1 MTCIVVE
8 DEEFA
13 IEYLESLI
21 TKVPY
26 LELKETFTDSTEA
39 LLYLREN
46 PVDLVFLDIQMPKL
60 NGVEF
65 IQLAGNKPKYVFT
78 SAYPQ
83 YAVKGFELDVI
94 DFLEKPFSYDRFLK
108 AIQKVLQQIDQL
120 EKGSVDFMLVK
131 KNNQLQAVNYADICY
146 VESYRNTIIIH
157 TDSGSIDSVV
167 TISDTE
173 NKLSPSLFTRIHKS
187 YIIANSH
194 ILIVDKDAVTV
205 RCGNQPKVIPIG
217 VSYRKTFIQS
227 LDPKIIKKPGK

>member
-1 MTCIVVE
+1 MTCIIVE

-26 LELKETFTDSTEA
+26 LELKKTFTTPVEA
-39 LLYLREN
+39 LLYLRDN
-46 PVDLVFLDIQMPKL
+46 PVNVVFLDIQMPKL
-60 NGVEF
+60 NGIEF
-65 IQLAGNKPKYVFT
+65 IQLAGNKPKYIFT

-108 AIQKVLQQIDQL
+108 AIQKVLQQVDQL
-120 EKGSVDFMLVK
+120 EKGPEDYMFVK
-131 KNNQLQAVNYADICY
+131 KSNQLQAVNYADICY

-157 TDSGSIDSVV
+157 TDSSSIDSVV

-173 NKLSPSLFTRIHKS
+173 NKLPPSLFTRIHKS
-187 YIIANSH
+187 YIIANSR
-194 ILIVDKDAVTV
+194 ISIIDKETVTI
-205 RCGNQPKVIPIG
+205 RCGNQLKVIPMG
-217 VSYRKTFIQS
+217 DSYRKTFIQS
-227 LDPKIIKKPGK
+227 MDPKIIKKSGK